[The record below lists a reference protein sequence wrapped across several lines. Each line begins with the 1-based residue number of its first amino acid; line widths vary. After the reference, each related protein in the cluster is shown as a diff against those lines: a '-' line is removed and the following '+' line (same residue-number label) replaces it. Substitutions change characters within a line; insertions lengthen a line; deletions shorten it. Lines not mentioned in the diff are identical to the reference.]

1 LFGQPKVVKGG
12 TLIDGT
18 GKPAV
23 RDCVVV
29 IAGSK
34 IVEVGPAGE
43 VEMPEE
49 AEVIDAKGKT
59 VIPGFIDSHTHFI
72 LMGVRTLITLDLSKT
87 KFITEVI
94 EHVQARLTELPEG
107 TWLNGHGWD
116 ESAWPEKRYPTKE
129 DLDPVSPD
137 NPVVLTPYYGHMASV
152 NSKALE
158 LANIN
163 GNTPSP
169 PGGEVD
175 KDPTTNEPTGILR
188 DEAIKLIDDVRPS
201 TTREMSLKGLR
212 KACEIA
218 LSWGCTSIH
227 ELGVD
232 SVGFGTY
239 QTAREEGSLRVRAY
253 VMPTARATEKMIDS
267 LEDLGLKTG
276 FGDDYLKVGPAKIYI
291 DGSMGARTAVFY
303 EPYTDDPNT
312 SGLFTIS
319 PEELRIRVSKAH
331 KAGLQVAIHSIGDK
345 AIDESLDAI
354 EAAIEE
360 CPRDDHRHRIEH
372 CEVLTGDRILRIR
385 SLGVVPS
392 MQPNFAGEWG
402 QPGGMYEQRLGPERL
417 RLSNPYR
424 RLLDEGVKVAFG
436 SDCGFCPPW
445 PFNPLYGLWA
455 AVCNPIEES
464 RIALEEAVRCFTLDG
479 AYASFE
485 ESIKGSIEPGK
496 LADMAI
502 LSEDITS
509 IPPEKIRDVTVDLT
523 MVGGRVQWRS
533 T

>member
-1 LFGQPKVVKGG
+1 MFGQPKVVKGG

-43 VEMPEE
+43 VEIPEA

-59 VIPGFIDSHTHFI
+59 VIPGFIDGHTHFI
-72 LMGVRTLITLDLSKT
+72 LMGVRTLTTLDLSKT
-87 KFITEVI
+87 KSIAEVI

-169 PGGEVD
+169 PGGEID
-175 KDPTTNEPTGILR
+175 KDRNTGEPTGVLR
-188 DEAIKLIDDVRPS
+188 DEAIKLIDAVRPS

-232 SVGFGTY
+232 SVGFSTY
-239 QTAREEGSLRVRAY
+239 QTR
-253 VMPTARATEKMIDS
+253 ARAEHYS
-267 LEDLGLKTG
+267 L
-276 FGDDYLKVGPAKIYI
+276 I
-291 DGSMGARTAVFY
+291 
-303 EPYTDDPNT
+303 
-312 SGLFTIS
+312 
-319 PEELRIRVSKAH
+319 
-331 KAGLQVAIHSIGDK
+331 
-345 AIDESLDAI
+345 
-354 EAAIEE
+354 
-360 CPRDDHRHRIEH
+360 
-372 CEVLTGDRILRIR
+372 
-385 SLGVVPS
+385 
-392 MQPNFAGEWG
+392 
-402 QPGGMYEQRLGPERL
+402 
-417 RLSNPYR
+417 
-424 RLLDEGVKVAFG
+424 RLL
-436 SDCGFCPPW
+436 
-445 PFNPLYGLWA
+445 
-455 AVCNPIEES
+455 
-464 RIALEEAVRCFTLDG
+464 
-479 AYASFE
+479 
-485 ESIKGSIEPGK
+485 
-496 LADMAI
+496 
-502 LSEDITS
+502 
-509 IPPEKIRDVTVDLT
+509 
-523 MVGGRVQWRS
+523 
-533 T
+533 